1 LVTAG
6 DHDGARAATFR
17 VSERLHILVVG
28 DEPLL
33 REALSAAV
41 ENENDLHV
49 VAAVGC
55 RVPDAAAF
63 PTPDV
68 AVVHCGAS
76 AAMTTT
82 LRSVRDRWP
91 RAKVVVVGNGDDRVL
106 AAALEGGA
114 TGYVTRDDRL
124 VELLSSVRAAARG
137 ETVVPQGLLGSLLS
151 QLRTRREHQG
161 DVRRLLAHL
170 TPREREILAE
180 LAAGADTAALTQTF
194 GISRE
199 TARTH
204 VQRLLT
210 KLGVHSRLEA
220 AALVTEADLVD
231 ELRWRTKPTAD
242 YEEGRACP

>member
-1 LVTAG
+1 VAARDL
-6 DHDGARAATFR
+6 DDGRRATFR
-17 VSERLHILVVG
+17 VTDRLHVLVVG

-41 ENENDLHV
+41 ENEHDLHV
-49 VAAVGC
+49 VAAIGC
-55 RVPDAAAF
+55 RLPDHAACPA
-63 PTPDV
+63 PDV

-76 AAMTTT
+76 AVMTTT

-124 VELLSSVRAAARG
+124 GELLSSVRAAARG
-137 ETVVPQGLLGSLLS
+137 ETVVPPGLLGSLLS
-151 QLRTRREHQG
+151 QLRSRREHQEKM
-161 DVRRLLAHL
+161 RRLLARL
-170 TPREREILAE
+170 THREREILVE
-180 LAAGADTAALTQTF
+180 LACGADTTSLMQMF

-204 VQRLLT
+204 VQRLLA

-220 AALVTEADLVD
+220 ATLVTEADLVD
-231 ELRWRTKPTAD
+231 ELRWTTKPAAD
-242 YEEGRACP
+242 HEKGGTWP